1 LIKIIEKI
9 SEVIMMDN
17 ISTELKKNSDDQNLN
32 SKQSTGADVRNVN
45 NSMDSELGTLQKKVL
60 RYEE

>member
-1 LIKIIEKI
+1 
-9 SEVIMMDN
+9 MMDN